1 MRIND
6 AYAIVGGGGERR
18 AMDFYPTPTEVTVAL
33 LRFLH
38 IPRGSVIWEPAAG
51 DGAMADVLERF
62 GYDVIKTD
70 IQDGTDFLTAEDRRC
85 DWIITNP
92 PFRGADEFIR
102 RAARTGKPFALLLK
116 CQYWH
121 AARRV
126 PLYRDH
132 TPSFILPLTW
142 RPDFTGEGN
151 SLLDMAWNV
160 WMPVT
165 NGDAVYVPLSKPRLL
180 SP

>member
-1 MRIND
+1 MRISKTS
-6 AYAIVGGGGERR
+6 AIVGGGGERR
-18 AMDFYPTPTEVTVAL
+18 AMDFYPTPPEVTVAL

-38 IPRGSVIWEPAAG
+38 IPRSSVIWEPAAG

-62 GYDVIKTD
+62 GYDVIRTD
-70 IQDGTDFLTAEDRRC
+70 IQTGVDFLTAEDRLC

-92 PFRGADEFIR
+92 PFKGAEEFIR
-102 RAARTGKPFALLLK
+102 RAARTGKPFAFLLK

-121 AARRV
+121 AAKRTQ
-126 PLYRDH
+126 LFRDN
-132 TPSFILPLTW
+132 TPSFILPLAW

-151 SLLDMAWNV
+151 ALMDMAWNV
-160 WMPVT
+160 WMPGVG
-165 NGDAVYVPLSKPRLL
+165 GDAVYVPLSRPWLL